1 MKKISIIFM
10 AVLALSSVS
19 CDKDFEQVNTDPNN
33 ATAVPA
39 HLLLGSIITSN
50 QNAIYGMQQGGDMG
64 MCWGQHASKVQY
76 NDEEQ
81 YVPRRTAIDGIWNSL
96 YTNVISDAQS
106 MQALAE
112 TEGNTNIQ
120 GISLVLQANAFQ
132 IMTDLY
138 GPIPFTEF
146 NNPTILKP
154 VYDSQEV
161 VYTGILKMLDQADA
175 LLANGT
181 GSIPAT
187 SDLVYGGN
195 TAKWRKL
202 ANSLKFK
209 ALMRISKAKNVSA
222 ELQALATKG
231 QLMSSTADSA
241 QLVYLSAQPDANPI
255 YETIVYG
262 TRSEYKVSSVLVKK
276 LVDFNDPRLAV
287 YAQKNN
293 AGAYVGNVPGEE
305 NPGSYNAFSAF
316 GTLYLNPTLPGVIL
330 SYAQSEFLLA
340 EAINEGYVTGGVAA
354 ALVHYNNAI
363 KSNFEFNGIGSAAT
377 AYIALP
383 NIEFTN
389 KADAKVKIAEQ
400 SWLALYGQ
408 GFEAWTEW
416 RRTGIPTLSPVVNAK
431 EASIPSRL
439 YYNSQ
444 EISLNR
450 ENYTAAAAALT
461 GGDKLTSRLWW
472 MK

>member
-1 MKKISIIFM
+1 
-10 AVLALSSVS
+10 
-19 CDKDFEQVNTDPNN
+19 
-33 ATAVPA
+33 
-39 HLLLGSIITSN
+39 
-50 QNAIYGMQQGGDMG
+50 
-64 MCWGQHASKVQY
+64 
-76 NDEEQ
+76 
-81 YVPRRTAIDGIWNSL
+81 
-96 YTNVISDAQS
+96 
-106 MQALAE
+106 
-112 TEGNTNIQ
+112 
-120 GISLVLQANAFQ
+120 
-132 IMTDLY
+132 
-138 GPIPFTEF
+138 
-146 NNPTILKP
+146 
-154 VYDSQEV
+154 
-161 VYTGILKMLDQADA
+161 
-175 LLANGT
+175 
-181 GSIPAT
+181 
-187 SDLVYGGN
+187 
-195 TAKWRKL
+195 
-202 ANSLKFK
+202 
-209 ALMRISKAKNVSA
+209 
-222 ELQALATKG
+222 
-231 QLMSSTADSA
+231 MSSSADSA
-241 QLVYLSAQPDANPI
+241 QLIYLGAQPDANPI

-340 EAINEGYVTGGVAA
+340 EAINEGYVTGGVAS